1 MDLFGEKETKDETK
15 LVLFITGFF
24 TFFIFLIYLDI
35 LFNNSEVT
43 KLGLPESKKIWVFS
57 AVIPL
62 VFLQRLFVLLFKKK
76 N

>member
-1 MDLFGEKETKDETK
+1 MDFFGEKETKDETI
-15 LVLFITGFF
+15 LVCFITGFF

-35 LFNNSEVT
+35 LFNNSEIT